1 MLMRDDR
8 APMRTFTRTPVLQ
21 RLGLLAVAAT
31 MAACGERGSP
41 PPQQGGPADSPPAA
55 ASAPTTTG
63 GTGTLSGRM
72 TLAGPPPPVQE
83 VEVTKDHQVCGTHP
97 IIKKDLLVGPRGGL
111 KNVVISLREE
121 PASGAASL
129 PGVELHQKGCVFWPH
144 VAIVLAGRPL
154 PVFNDDGILHNI
166 HTFSTI
172 NSPINKAQPKFK
184 KRIEVQFDKPEIIRV
199 TCDAHPWMQ
208 SWIVVSDHPYVA
220 VSGEGGAFRI
230 DGVPAG
236 THTVHLWHETLG
248 ERTREI
254 NVLAGQTMEIAV
266 EFSRGS

>member
-8 APMRTFTRTPVLQ
+8 APMRTFTCLPVLQ
-21 RLGLLAVAAT
+21 RIGLLAVAAA

-41 PPQQGGPADSPPAA
+41 PPHQEGPADSSPAA
-55 ASAPTTTG
+55 PAAPTATG
-63 GTGTLSGRM
+63 GTGALSGRM
-72 TLAGPPPPVQE
+72 TLAGVPPPVQE
-83 VEVTKDHQVCGTHP
+83 VEVSKDHQVCGAHP
-97 IIKKDLLVGPRGGL
+97 IVKKDLLVGQQGGL
-111 KNVVISLREE
+111 KNVVVSLREG
-121 PASGAASL
+121 PAGGATSL
-129 PGVELHQKGCVFWPH
+129 PDVELHQKGCVFWPH
-144 VAIVLAGRPL
+144 VAVVPAGRPL

-172 NSPINKAQPKFK
+172 NPPINKAQPKFK
-184 KRIEVQFDKPEIIRV
+184 KRIEVQFDKPETIRV

-208 SWIVVSDHPYVA
+208 SWIVVSAHPYVA
-220 VSGEGGAFRI
+220 VSDEGGAFRI

-254 NVLAGQTMEIAV
+254 NVQAGQTTEIAV
-266 EFSRGS
+266 EFSRDS